1 MSTNEVVDKSTLEQ
15 PKVNLETAKP
25 VKEEKPA
32 ASVETKKSS
41 NDDDLDDLDDLL
53 DDFAD
58 DVLSKP
64 PGASVSQRDD
74 QSIKHESDKAFED
87 LVKQF
92 ETNHRESVEAEEK
105 KPANFE
111 YVMKETM
118 ERLKKLGDDI
128 DAKFKN
134 DPLGSNPEDLLTQL
148 LSGMGDAG
156 DGDFDMSK
164 LLVDM
169 LEQLS
174 SKEVLY
180 EPIKDLN
187 TKFPEYL
194 QQNKDKLDEAKYKNY
209 TQQYEITNDIVKI
222 FELES
227 YSEENKRQREQVN
240 SLLES
245 LQELGQPPS
254 ELVGETG
261 DFLPG
266 FGGGAGKGGDN
277 PFGFDEKDLPPEFG
291 KDLQEGCKQQ

>member
-1 MSTNEVVDKSTLEQ
+1 
-15 PKVNLETAKP
+15 
-25 VKEEKPA
+25 
-32 ASVETKKSS
+32 
-41 NDDDLDDLDDLL
+41 
-53 DDFAD
+53 
-58 DVLSKP
+58 
-64 PGASVSQRDD
+64 
-74 QSIKHESDKAFED
+74 
-87 LVKQF
+87 
-92 ETNHRESVEAEEK
+92 
-105 KPANFE
+105 
-111 YVMKETM
+111 
-118 ERLKKLGDDI
+118 
-128 DAKFKN
+128 
-134 DPLGSNPEDLLTQL
+134 
-148 LSGMGDAG
+148 MGDAG

-209 TQQYEITNDIVKI
+209 TQQYEITNDIVRI

-261 DFLPG
+261 DFLPALVKVQVRVAIIHSG
-266 FGGGAGKGGDN
+266 LMKRSTT
-277 PFGFDEKDLPPEFG
+277 
-291 KDLQEGCKQQ
+291 

>member
-1 MSTNEVVDKSTLEQ
+1 
-15 PKVNLETAKP
+15 
-25 VKEEKPA
+25 
-32 ASVETKKSS
+32 
-41 NDDDLDDLDDLL
+41 
-53 DDFAD
+53 
-58 DVLSKP
+58 
-64 PGASVSQRDD
+64 
-74 QSIKHESDKAFED
+74 
-87 LVKQF
+87 
-92 ETNHRESVEAEEK
+92 
-105 KPANFE
+105 
-111 YVMKETM
+111 
-118 ERLKKLGDDI
+118 
-128 DAKFKN
+128 
-134 DPLGSNPEDLLTQL
+134 
-148 LSGMGDAG
+148 MGDAG

-209 TQQYEITNDIVKI
+209 TQQYEITNDIVRI

-261 DFLPG
+261 DFSPALVEVQVRVAIIHSGLMKRPTT
-266 FGGGAGKGGDN
+266 
-277 PFGFDEKDLPPEFG
+277 
-291 KDLQEGCKQQ
+291 